1 MRVALVHD
9 FLNQRGGAERV
20 AGALCRIFPGAPLY
34 TSFYDPDETFD
45 DFRGVDIR
53 TSYLQHLPHGPK
65 AFRGLLPLYPQAF
78 RSFDLSGYDL
88 VISSSTHWAHHV
100 RARRAFHAVYCHNP
114 PRWLYQTGEYLTDGG
129 PVPAWGRRIIGPMLS
144 ALRSLD
150 LKAASRPDLYIANS
164 RVVAGRIK
172 QLYGRDAPV
181 INPPIDVD
189 RFLGISRWQGGDEEK
204 HYLVVGRLL
213 PYKRI
218 DLAIEVCNK
227 RSAPL
232 VVVGEGPA
240 RGELEAIAGP
250 TVRFAGK
257 VTDEELLGLFAGAK
271 ALLQCGTEDFG
282 MAPLEANAAGI
293 PVVAFRNGGALEV
306 VISDE
311 TGILFPEQQGG
322 TLNEALDRFESS
334 NWDPDALRAHA
345 VRFDEKAFEDG
356 LLGVLEDGIGRAAK

>member
-20 AGALCRIFPGAPLY
+20 AAALCRIFPDAPLF

-53 TSYLQHLPHGPK
+53 TSYLQHVPHGPK
-65 AFRGLLPLYPQAF
+65 AFRALLPLYPAAF

-100 RARRAFHAVYCHNP
+100 RARGAFHAVYCHNP
-114 PRWLYQTGEYLTDGG
+114 PRWLYQTGEYLTEGG
-129 PVPAWGRRIIGPMLS
+129 PVPSWARRIIGPMLS
-144 ALRSLD
+144 WLRNRD
-150 LKAASRPDLYIANS
+150 LRAASRPDLYIANS
-164 RVVAGRIK
+164 KVVAGRIK

-181 INPPIDVD
+181 VNPPIDVE
-189 RFLGISRWQGGDEEK
+189 RFFGISKWEGGDGKK

-218 DLAIEVCNK
+218 DLAIEVCNS

-232 VVVGEGPA
+232 VVVGDGPA
-240 RGELEAIAGP
+240 RADLESKAGP

-257 VTDEELLGLFAGAK
+257 VSDEELLTLFAGAK

-306 VISDE
+306 VIPDE

-322 TLNEALDRFESS
+322 TLSKALDRLESGTW
-334 NWDPDALRAHA
+334 NPDALRAHA
-345 VRFDEKAFEDG
+345 SRFDEDSFEKG
-356 LLGVLEDGIGRAAK
+356 LLSVLEERLGRAAK